1 MCRFISALFLS
12 IILGFATPLH
22 AADSDRDFSGRWLLD
37 TAASNTRALGSVEQT
52 LIVSQGDAG
61 LLVSTEAA
69 RWSYA
74 LDGSETRKRIGD
86 ESRNSVT
93 KWEGSAL
100 IVNTLVSGPQDY
112 TVMDRWSLS
121 RDRNTLTIHREVVR
135 AGSQSEGT
143 LVYRRDGAPTTST
156 VRSFDSP
163 TAAPARDPSLPTL
176 SKRNEPAAPPD
187 ITVPMGTHVLLRL
200 TAEVSTKYA
209 KDGDHVY
216 L

>member
-22 AADSDRDFSGRWLLD
+22 AADSDRDFSGKWLLD
-37 TAASNTRALGSVEQT
+37 PAASNTRTLGSVEQT

-74 LDGSETRKRIGD
+74 LDGSETRKRIGE

-112 TVMDRWSLS
+112 TVMDRWTLS
-121 RDRNTLTIHREVVR
+121 RGHNTLTIHRELVR
-135 AGSQSEGT
+135 VGTQSEGA
-143 LVYRRDGAPTTST
+143 LVYRREGVSSTPAPQPPMRDAPVST
-156 VRSFDSP
+156 LR
-163 TAAPARDPSLPTL
+163 PTL
-176 SKRNEPAAPPD
+176 SA
-187 ITVPMGTHVLLRL
+187 
-200 TAEVSTKYA
+200 
-209 KDGDHVY
+209 GDQ
-216 L
+216 

>member
-1 MCRFISALFLS
+1 MITFARAGALCYSAIMRSFILAALL
-12 IILGFATPLH
+12 IIPLH
-22 AADSDRDFSGRWLLD
+22 AADSDRDFSGKWLLD

-121 RDRNTLTIHREVVR
+121 RDRNTLTIHGCLTVL
-135 AGSQSEGT
+135 GI
-143 LVYRRDGAPTTST
+143 TSG
-156 VRSFDSP
+156 
-163 TAAPARDPSLPTL
+163 
-176 SKRNEPAAPPD
+176 N
-187 ITVPMGTHVLLRL
+187 HC
-200 TAEVSTKYA
+200 
-209 KDGDHVY
+209 
-216 L
+216 